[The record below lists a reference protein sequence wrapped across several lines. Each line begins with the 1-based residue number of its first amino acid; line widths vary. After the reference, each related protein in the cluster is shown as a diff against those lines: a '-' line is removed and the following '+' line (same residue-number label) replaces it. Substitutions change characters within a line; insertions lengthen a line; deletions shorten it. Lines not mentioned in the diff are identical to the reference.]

1 MAAVSAIHDDP
12 ERKRLF
18 RTSIIF
24 MGLGHLLQLKQYVK
38 GALFALM
45 EILFL
50 IFIPTLFGKVHG
62 LITLGDPKPDL
73 PMIERDHSMFM
84 MIDGITVLAVIFLF
98 FVLYALSVKSALSD
112 YDERKLTGKND
123 SGQNIFSELA
133 NKSFPIL
140 GLMPALI
147 LVIFFIIVPLLFSAL
162 VAFTDYSAPDHI
174 PPNNVVNWVGL
185 ENFRTLF
192 GGNNVWGGAFGRV
205 ALWTILWGAAATVTC
220 YAGGIIMATV
230 LTQLKIRLISVFR
243 SIYILP
249 YAIPI
254 VVSMMIW
261 RNLLNGSF
269 GIVNRTL
276 LQLGLIDKSSMIPWL
291 SDPTLAKIICIVIN
305 LWAGFPYF
313 MLLTM
318 GTMTSI
324 SGDQFEAAQI
334 DGASNYQT
342 FRYITL
348 PQVLYQT
355 MPLII
360 MSFTFNINNFGA
372 IFFLT
377 GGDPIVSD
385 STLTGAGG
393 TDILVTW
400 IYKLTIN
407 LLKYNYASVIAICI
421 FAILAPFAIYNFRRT
436 KSFKEGEI

>member
-1 MAAVSAIHDDP
+1 MAAISSLRADP
-12 ERKRLF
+12 VRHKIKW
-18 RTSIIF
+18 TSILF
-24 MGLGHLLQLKQYVK
+24 MGLGHLIHLKQYVK
-38 GALFALM
+38 GVLFALI
-45 EILFL
+45 EILFIVFL
-50 IFIPTLFGKVHG
+50 PRIAAKIGG
-62 LITLGDPKPDL
+62 LITLGESQPDL
-73 PMIERDHSMFM
+73 PVKLRDHSTFM
-84 MIDGITVLAVIFLF
+84 MIDGIVMIAVIFIF
-98 FVLYALSVKSALSD
+98 IVLYALSVQSALSD
-112 YDERKLTGKND
+112 YDERKLTGKSA
-123 SGQNIFSELA
+123 SGQNIFEELA

-140 GLMPALI
+140 GLMPSIL
-147 LVIFFIIVPLLFSAL
+147 LVIFFIVVPLLFSVL
-162 VAFTDYSAPDHI
+162 VAFTDYSAPEHI
-174 PPNNVVNWVGL
+174 PPNNTVNWVGL
-185 ENFRTLF
+185 TNFKTLF
-192 GGNNVWGGAFGRV
+192 GGDNIWSGAFGRV

-230 LTQLKIRLISVFR
+230 LTQLKIRLLPVFR

-269 GIVNRTL
+269 GIINRTL
-276 LQLGLIDKSSMIPWL
+276 LQFGWIEKSAMIPWL
-291 SDPTLAKIICIVIN
+291 GDPTLAKIVCIVVN

-324 SGDQFEAAQI
+324 SGDQYEAAQI
-334 DGASNYQT
+334 DGASAYQT

-377 GGDPIVSD
+377 GGSPIVSD
-385 STLTGAGG
+385 TTTTSAGG

-400 IYKLTIN
+400 IYQLTIN
-407 LLKYNYASVIAICI
+407 LLKYNYASVISICI
-421 FAILAPFAIYNFRRT
+421 FLVLAPFAIYNFRRT